1 MAKISSCTIFH
12 SALYLMDWQNQK
24 DNMNNDVTSKMVFFF
39 IMMNP
44 DHLLFIIF
52 AISLVIVIVSASP

>member
-1 MAKISSCTIFH
+1 MAKNSSRTIFR